1 MTEYPLVSVIT
12 CTYNRASLLPRAI
25 KSVLNQT
32 YQNFELI
39 VVDDGSTDNTY
50 LIAREFESSFVKVIT
65 QENKGASAA
74 RNRALSFA
82 QGDYIQWLDADDLL
96 ELNKISEQMKFAS
109 SGQKSLTLLSSSFG
123 TFYWRRGKARFAP
136 NELWQDLSPVEW
148 LLNKFNNNFW
158 LVPAVWLVSR
168 RLTEMAGPWDERLSF
183 DDDGEYFCR
192 VVAASESVKFVQTA
206 RCYYRKSGYNQLSR
220 KSSEEARKS
229 LLLSLAHCIQNL
241 RSLEE
246 SERTRRASL
255 MFLQQSLPYFYD
267 ENPELLE
274 KINDLAS
281 QLDGQLTTPKLGW
294 KSDLMRR
301 LFGWKMGQEVMAT
314 LRKMKFTTAVKW
326 DEILY
331 RLHNSQLKSI
341 NNSKNSTI

>member
-1 MTEYPLVSVIT
+1 VAELVSILIPA
-12 CTYNRASLLPRAI
+12 YNAEKWISETI
-25 KSVLNQT
+25 KSALEQT
-32 YQNFELI
+32 WPNKEII
-39 VVDDGSTDNTY
+39 VVDDGSTDHTY
-50 LIAREFESSFVKVIT
+50 SIAREFESSSVKVIT
-65 QENKGASAA
+65 QENKGASVA

-96 ELNKISEQMKFAS
+96 DLNKISEQMKFAS
-109 SGQKSLTLLSSSFG
+109 SGLKSLALLSSSFG

-206 RCYYRKSGYNQLSR
+206 RCYYRKSGFNQLSR
-220 KSSEEARKS
+220 KFSEKARKS
-229 LLLSLAHCIQNL
+229 LLLSLTLCIQQL

-246 SERTRRASL
+246 SERTRSASL
-255 MFLQQSLPYFYD
+255 MFLQESLPYFSS
-267 ENPELLE
+267 ENTELLE
-274 KINDLAS
+274 KINDLAF
-281 QLDGQLTTPKLGW
+281 QLNGQLMTPKLGW

-301 LFGWKMGQEVMAT
+301 LFGLKRGQEVMAT
-314 LRKMKFTTAVKW
+314 LRKLKFAMAVKW

-331 RLHNSQLKSI
+331 RL
-341 NNSKNSTI
+341 NNS